1 MVNNCGHNDIGVW
14 AGTNWSEP
22 YALPFDGPR
31 DQIEA
36 LDIDDFTHAI
46 LRMPSQWP
54 DGSPFSDDHDAVKP
68 DFAVKLCAHHI
79 PGIDY
84 ELAQQWYELF
94 SQAIPGFSNDPR
106 TDPEI
111 TDGFIALTQTEI
123 PSESLNCLKR
133 QIIDTY
139 PARTWGSGP
148 GTWNSCMELG
158 TTALGREL
166 LKFYRENRGVCH
178 QENLINASVEPVV
191 ARVGSNQ
198 GQSASAELS
207 LGSGKLGEYAGKA
220 VNQWAAALKAD
231 PAWEWS
237 RTLIFL
243 VQTALIVQGHDPGK
257 PDGVMGPETMLALL
271 AWSAVSGPLMREDNT
286 GSYIRGLDDN
296 VAYLLH
302 GTLKAMGLE
311 SGPLDQ
317 FLGWES
323 NKVLETWG
331 STFRVAGM
339 LLEISEEWAERVVM
353 NDFGKT
359 KAPNVESTWA
369 QKECQRPPY
378 PEFSPDSGRGH
389 HCLCND
395 CVANHC
401 LEFTRKAS
409 GGRAIFNKCDKEI
422 HVGLCWKGGGGAQC
436 YSDETGTRRR
446 FSLRESVY
454 VEPGKTS
461 RMGNVYAPGL
471 HFACFTE
478 VRAPCGPFAI
488 DETNAICTCW

>member
-1 MVNNCGHNDIGVW
+1 MT
-14 AGTNWSEP
+14 AP
-22 YALPFDGPR
+22 
-31 DQIEA
+31 EA
-36 LDIDDFTHAI
+36 KTKLSMMAVTSAAVI
-46 LRMPSQWP
+46 LIL
-54 DGSPFSDDHDAVKP
+54 AT
-68 DFAVKLCAHHI
+68 I
-79 PGIDY
+79 P
-84 ELAQQWYELF
+84 
-94 SQAIPGFSNDPR
+94 
-106 TDPEI
+106 
-111 TDGFIALTQTEI
+111 TDGFTVQRIQGASPQSSISYRAVTGSIDSGVERPPQVGSPGWKHGLQLAE
-123 PSESLNCLKR
+123 LNL
-133 QIIDTY
+133 
-139 PARTWGSGP
+139 AAG
-148 GTWNSCMELG
+148 M
-158 TTALGREL
+158 LGRD
-166 LKFYRENRGVCH
+166 
-178 QENLINASVEPVV
+178 AW
-191 ARVGSNQ
+191 
-198 GQSASAELS
+198 
-207 LGSGKLGEYAGKA
+207 KA
-220 VNQWAAALKAD
+220 VNQWPDAQKAN
-231 PAWEWS
+231 PAWEWT

-271 AWSAVSGPLMREDNT
+271 AWSAVSGPLMREDST
-286 GSYIRGLDDN
+286 GSYIWGLDVN

-311 SGPLDQ
+311 PGPLDQ

-323 NKVLETWG
+323 NKVLETWDG
-331 STFRVAGM
+331 TFRVAGTWF
-339 LLEISEEWAERVVM
+339 EIREELAREIVLQ
-353 NDFGKT
+353 DFGKL
-359 KAPNVESTWA
+359 KAPNAESTWA
-369 QKECQRPPY
+369 QNECQRPPY

-446 FSLRESVY
+446 FSLREPVY

-461 RMGNVYAPGL
+461 PIVNVYAPGL